1 MTARDV
7 VLGATLILIGF
18 LLFVTIRAIVNGT
31 DTGLAV
37 ASGVVLFLLGFG
49 VLGALTSPPDE

>member
-1 MTARDV
+1 MGAREIA
-7 VLGATLILIGF
+7 LGATLIMIGF
-18 LLFVTIRAIVNGT
+18 LLFLTIRAIVNGT

-37 ASGVVLFLLGFG
+37 ASGVVLLLLGFG